1 MISVMSGWGYVRA
14 AKHAALRQTLELAAT
29 LRNLEAPASEI
40 AATLRAHHISGLVRS
55 ALGESPTP
63 FDGAPALLA
72 ALDAVRPMQ
81 MPTND
86 ELRSGF
92 NEVRRRLEHEGVPVL
107 LLKGQHLAERLY
119 QVPAWRPQ
127 FDIDVLV
134 RGRHH
139 RKASR
144 NLVAGGFVRT
154 AYDQHSVTF
163 SRGDLKVDLHH
174 CLRSAP
180 AYKIDEDAIWASAPQ
195 VRVGGSRP
203 APYRTKPGRAAG
215 AGAFEDLGQ
224 GIDQAE
230 ADGRP
235 VSVLK
240 QLEQSCD
247 WDAFFHRRESE
258 GLADVAAAVLALVV
272 ALFEAG
278 AELPSLA
285 AALNRRGHFP
295 DATVARTALDLVF
308 AVRKSP
314 DNLAWFQRVYPGSFP
329 RYLLWFWLG
338 GFPAN
343 VRGLW
348 TGRATETLS
357 VLLGRHQRT

>member
-1 MISVMSGWGYVRA
+1 MSGWGYVRA

-92 NEVRRRLEHEGVPVL
+92 NEVSRRLEHEGVPVL
-107 LLKGQHLAERLY
+107 LLKGQYLAERLY

-134 RGRHH
+134 RERHH

-195 VRVGGSRP
+195 VRVGGLE
-203 APYRTKPGRAAG
+203 ARTLSDEYLAVLLVL
-215 AGAFEDLGQ
+215 GAFEDLGQ
-224 GIDQAE
+224 GMTRLKQMVDLYLF
-230 ADGRP
+230 
-235 VSVLK
+235 SK

-247 WDAFFHRRESE
+247 WNAFFRRRESE

-278 AELPSLA
+278 AELPRLA